1 MVRGALFLAL
11 ALSACGPRIGVP
23 LAVPGPRTVEVG
35 RELQLTIR
43 AADTAASLRFE
54 SDLADLTTRPLRPT
68 LTPFA
73 GGEASFRW
81 TPLGEDVGDHVITFI
96 AELNGATTRGN
107 VPVTVVAGEHVIVF
121 REPAG
126 DGSTLPSGVSCVDV
140 GFLVDDPAAVEVA
153 FVEGPEWPSSATLES
168 TGALEANV
176 HFCASAA
183 DRLLGVVPLVVQA
196 SDDSGASGEK
206 RYVVVLN

>member
-1 MVRGALFLAL
+1 VWVVL
-11 ALSACGPRIGVP
+11 ALSACGPRTGIP
-23 LAVPGPRTVEVG
+23 LAVPGARTVEVG
-35 RELQLTIR
+35 HELQLTVR
-43 AADTAASLRFE
+43 VADPAAKLSFD
-54 SDLADLTTRPLRPT
+54 SDLTDLTTRPLRPT

-96 AELNGATTRGN
+96 ADLDGAFSRGN

-126 DGSTLPSGVSCVDV
+126 DGSTLATGVDCVDV
-140 GFLVDDPAAVEVA
+140 GFLVDDPAAVEVT
-153 FVEGPEWPSSATLES
+153 FTEGADWPASATLAS
-168 TGALEANV
+168 VGPLDANV

-183 DRLLGVVPLVVQA
+183 DRAAGIVPLVVQA
-196 SDDSGASGEK
+196 SDDSGASTTK